1 MATWAVLLNDA
12 TYVLAEA
19 GVPSPRVDAKELAE
33 FLCGHK
39 PNPRSLADECTTAD
53 YLSLVG
59 RRCGR
64 EPLQH
69 ITGRMYFRYLELAC
83 TPDVFIV
90 RPETELVA
98 GAAIDTARELMR
110 QRLRSTDNER
120 GQGGGVRAGFGAHGV
135 AVSAGAEG
143 HGDIACVAERGQGG
157 GVRAI
162 SKEQYSAVLRTTE
175 QGSPSLTVV
184 DLCTGSGAI
193 ALSVATEVPGT
204 RVYAAE
210 ISPQAFR
217 VAERNNERYG
227 NRVHIINE
235 DALHA
240 FPELEGAVDIVVTN
254 PPYVPPGIKHSPE
267 VQRDPQ
273 LALWG
278 GGEDGLDLPR
288 QLVCRAT
295 QLLHPGGMLIMEH
308 AETQGEALR
317 NFMNT
322 HGFCDAVTHEDYTR
336 RPRWTQARKI

>member
-59 RRCGR
+59 KRCGR

-120 GQGGGVRAGFGAHGV
+120 GQGGGVRAIG
-135 AVSAGAEG
+135 
-143 HGDIACVAERGQGG
+143 
-157 GVRAI
+157 
-162 SKEQYSAVLRTTE
+162 KEQYSAVLRTTE

-288 QLVCRAT
+288 QLVCRAA

>member
-59 RRCGR
+59 KRCGR

-120 GQGGGVRAGFGAHGV
+120 GQGGGVRAIG
-135 AVSAGAEG
+135 
-143 HGDIACVAERGQGG
+143 
-157 GVRAI
+157 
-162 SKEQYSAVLRTTE
+162 KEQYSAVLRTTE

-240 FPELEGAVDIVVTN
+240 FPELEGAVDIFVTN